1 MRYDRSVILS
11 GDIGGTKTRLALV
24 DAVGDGLEV
33 AVEEV
38 YRSGDHAGLVEIVR
52 AFRRAHREPFER
64 AGFGVAG
71 PVRDG
76 HVHATNLPWIV
87 DARELAAELSLP
99 NVALLNDLEAMA
111 NGVAALASADLVC
124 LQRGAEDAT
133 GNRAVIAAGTGLGQA
148 GLFWDGSEHLPLAS
162 EGGHAD
168 FAPADDLQDE
178 LVWNLRGDLGRV
190 EVEHVLSGPGLVR
203 IYRFLHRTGRG
214 DEPDWLA
221 KEIETGDPAAAISRA
236 GMSARSKL
244 AEDAVDLFVRIYG
257 GQARNLALTILAR
270 GGVYLGGGI
279 APKML
284 SKLQGRPFLE
294 AFLGGGAL
302 RLVLESMPVNVIVN
316 EACPLFGAARGAV
329 RIAEG
334 AAKDVSRRD
343 VRIFAG
349 SAEVAKAAKEEF
361 LLAAK
366 SAIGARGRF
375 AVALAGG
382 NTPKEM
388 YESLAGA
395 EIDWKKVH
403 LFFGD
408 ERCVPPDHPG
418 SNYRMVREALIS
430 KVAIPEGNV
439 HRVPTERASP
449 ARAAFEY
456 EGEIREFFK
465 LGPADAPRFD
475 LVLLG
480 MGADGHTAS
489 LFPGT
494 AALTERERL
503 VVAHWVPRL
512 DSQRITLTLRALNGA
527 AAVHFLV
534 VGEEKAAAVRSVLQP
549 APGEAALPARLVH
562 PSSGRL
568 VWMLDRAAAAK
579 LERKG

>member
-1 MRYDRSVILS
+1 VILC
-11 GDIGGTKTRLALV
+11 GDIGGTKTRIALV
-24 DAVGDGLEV
+24 DGAGGGWRV
-33 AVEEV
+33 ASEDV
-38 YRSGDHAGLVEIVR
+38 YSSGDHAGLVEIVR
-52 AFRRAHREPFER
+52 TFRRAHREPFER
-64 AGFGVAG
+64 AGFGIAG

-76 HVHATNLPWIV
+76 HVQATNLPWTV

-99 NVALLNDLEAMA
+99 QVALLNDLEAMA
-111 NGVAALASADLVC
+111 NGVAALAPSDVVC
-124 LQRGAEDAT
+124 LQRGAEGAA
-133 GNRAVIAAGTGLGQA
+133 GHRAVIAAGTGLGQA

-190 EVEHVLSGPGLVR
+190 EIERVLSGPGLVR
-203 IYRFLHRTGRG
+203 IYRFLQRTGRG

-236 GMSARSKL
+236 GMSVRSKL
-244 AEDAVDLFVRIYG
+244 AEDAVDLFVKIYG
-257 GQARNLALTILAR
+257 GQARNLALTILAT

-279 APKML
+279 APKIL
-284 SKLQGRPFLE
+284 SKLQGRSFLE

-302 RLVLESMPVNVIVN
+302 RPVLEQMPVHVIVN
-316 EACPLFGAARGAV
+316 EACSLFGAARGAT

-334 AAKDVSRRD
+334 AAKNGSRRD
-343 VRIFAG
+343 VRIYAG
-349 SAEVAKAAKEEF
+349 PAEVAKAAREEF
-361 LLAAK
+361 LLAARA
-366 SAIGARGRF
+366 AIGARGKF
-375 AVALAGG
+375 TVALAGG
-382 NTPKEM
+382 NTPREL

-395 EIDWKKVH
+395 PLEWDRVH

-430 KVAIPEGNV
+430 RVPIPEGNV

-456 EGEIREFFK
+456 EGEIRTFFK
-465 LGPADAPRFD
+465 LGAADAPRFD
-475 LVLLG
+475 LILLG

-512 DSQRITLTLRALNGA
+512 DSQRITLTLRALNAA

-534 VGEEKAAAVRSVLQP
+534 VGEEKAAAVKSVLQP

-562 PSSGRL
+562 PASGRL

>member
-1 MRYDRSVILS
+1 MILC
-11 GDIGGTKTRLALV
+11 GDVGGTKTRLALV
-24 DAVGDGLEV
+24 EGAEKGWKV
-33 AVEEV
+33 AVEDV
-38 YRSGDHAGLVEIVR
+38 YSSADHAGLLEIVR
-52 AFRRAHREPFER
+52 TFRRAHREPVAR

-87 DARELAAELSLP
+87 DAREIASELSLP

-111 NGVAALASADLVC
+111 NGVAALAPSDLVC
-124 LQRGAEDAT
+124 LQRGAEDAV
-133 GNRAVIAAGTGLGQA
+133 GNRAVIAAGTGLGEA
-148 GLFWDGSEHLPLAS
+148 GLFWDGVEHQPLAS

-203 IYRFLHRTGRG
+203 IYRFLERTGRG

-236 GMSARSKL
+236 GMSVRSKL
-244 AEDAVDLFVRIYG
+244 AEDAVDLFVKIYG

-279 APKML
+279 APKIL
-284 SKLQGRPFLE
+284 AKLQGRSFLE
-294 AFLGGGAL
+294 AFLGSGAL
-302 RLVLESMPVNVIVN
+302 RPVLEQMPVHVIVN
-316 EACPLFGAARGAV
+316 EACSLFGAARGAA

-334 AAKDVSRRD
+334 AARDVSRRD
-343 VRIFAG
+343 VRIYAG
-349 SAEVAKAAKEEF
+349 PAEVAKAAREEF
-361 LLAAK
+361 LATAK
-366 SAIGARGRF
+366 AAIGARDRF

-395 EIDWKKVH
+395 EIDWSRVH

-430 KVAIPEGNV
+430 RISIPEGNV
-439 HRVPTERASP
+439 HRVKTERASP

-456 EGEIREFFK
+456 EAEIREFFG
-465 LGPADAPRFD
+465 LSPADAPRFD

-512 DSQRITLTLRALNGA
+512 DSQRITLTMRALRAA

-534 VGEEKAAAVRSVLQP
+534 VGEDKAAAVKSVLQP

-562 PSSGRL
+562 PTSGRL
-568 VWMLDRAAAAK
+568 VWMLDRAAAGK